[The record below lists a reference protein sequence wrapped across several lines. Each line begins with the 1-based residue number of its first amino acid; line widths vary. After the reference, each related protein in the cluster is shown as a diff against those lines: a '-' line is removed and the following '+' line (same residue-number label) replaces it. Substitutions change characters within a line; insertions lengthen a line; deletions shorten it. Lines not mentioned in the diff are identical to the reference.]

1 MKRSSGIS
9 NGLIQA
15 NARKNNI
22 GLFCTKRV
30 SFINNKK
37 AKKMKEK
44 LIVPM
49 ETMEIDLINE
59 EDNNVEDTSM
69 HIEDIDKNNEGDDA
83 KYSSSSDNASEKLNS
98 SDSENSLNDENINI
112 VEYSSSEEK
121 KEEEK
126 KETVKTNEKERNI
139 IEVDKSFNII
149 PLIQAIIET
158 KPKIPIDDGDDLQFP
173 VLFPKKITKGKFAR
187 ALNNWFIIS
196 AVPISNQLE
205 LLIVLEEHLS
215 GVKLPIK
222 KTKANNYK
230 STISNYN
237 IDVSRTLKFDICS
250 RNGCMAFVGEKSK
263 LKECEKCH
271 QKRYR
276 PCTKCQFVFLNSAN
290 ECNHGISF
298 RKPYKTVFYRPIL
311 PLIINLINTDLFLKF
326 LNYEMETLAGHVEY
340 SDVQQ
345 GSNFKKNYSQMKD
358 KYDDYCAD
366 RSIKY
371 KQNINEIKEEITMVN
386 ILLSQFYD
394 GCQVYKKK
402 QQIFGR

>member
-1 MKRSSGIS
+1 
-9 NGLIQA
+9 
-15 NARKNNI
+15 
-22 GLFCTKRV
+22 
-30 SFINNKK
+30 
-37 AKKMKEK
+37 
-44 LIVPM
+44 
-49 ETMEIDLINE
+49 
-59 EDNNVEDTSM
+59 
-69 HIEDIDKNNEGDDA
+69 
-83 KYSSSSDNASEKLNS
+83 
-98 SDSENSLNDENINI
+98 
-112 VEYSSSEEK
+112 
-121 KEEEK
+121 
-126 KETVKTNEKERNI
+126 
-139 IEVDKSFNII
+139 
-149 PLIQAIIET
+149 
-158 KPKIPIDDGDDLQFP
+158 
-173 VLFPKKITKGKFAR
+173 
-187 ALNNWFIIS
+187 
-196 AVPISNQLE
+196 
-205 LLIVLEEHLS
+205 
-215 GVKLPIK
+215 LPIK

-326 LNYEMETLAGHVEY
+326 LNYEMEFLAGHVEY

-371 KQNINEIKEEITMVN
+371 KQNINETRQCYFRQ
-386 ILLSQFYD
+386 LLLNHKSSRYSPE
-394 GCQVYKKK
+394 
-402 QQIFGR
+402 